1 MILRIMKSSIHLC
14 DKIDT
19 AKLSFSKF
27 KSVGMNSI
35 SFPCYDNG
43 PFIFQ
48 TPKIKM
54 TSYGI
59 PPLNS
64 YLPGNDNS
72 RSFIKI
78 PIDPNQP
85 ECLKLEKM
93 LSDIDMF
100 IVNNKEIFNGI
111 QQNIQYEPTVKNPTP
126 THSNVDFDGDDMKPK
141 MKTPRMKYCKLNFD
155 MSLTVKP
162 SILTSIFVKN
172 GTDTK
177 KIIVN
182 NIDDIANHLTFG
194 SSFRGIVI
202 VNKLFVATNPSL
214 PPKGG
219 LSLKLISLEITPR
232 DKLQFDPFNIFKL
245 LDENENE
252 NENDEDEDDEDDE
265 NDNICIE
272 VCI

>member
-1 MILRIMKSSIHLC
+1 MKPSIHLC

-19 AKLSFSKF
+19 TKLSFSKF
-27 KSVGMNSI
+27 KSVGANSI

-111 QQNIQYEPTVKNPTP
+111 QQNIQNIQYEPTVKNPTP
-126 THSNVDFDGDDMKPK
+126 THSTVDFD
-141 MKTPRMKYCKLNFD
+141 
-155 MSLTVKP
+155 MSFTFKP

-194 SSFRGIVI
+194 SSFRGIVR
-202 VNKLFVATNPSL
+202 VNKLFVATSPSL

-219 LSLKLISLEITPR
+219 LSLKLLSLEITPC

-245 LDENENE
+245 LDENDD
-252 NENDEDEDDEDDE
+252 ENDDDEDDEDDE
-265 NDNICIE
+265 DNDICIK

>member
-1 MILRIMKSSIHLC
+1 MKQVIHLC

-19 AKLSFSKF
+19 TKLSFSKF
-27 KSVGMNSI
+27 QNGGKDMLL

-43 PFIFQ
+43 PLIFQ

-72 RSFIKI
+72 RSFIKF

-85 ECLKLEKM
+85 ECLKLEKT
-93 LSDIDMF
+93 LSDIDTF
-100 IVNNKEIFNGI
+100 IINNKEIFNDIG
-111 QQNIQYEPTVKNPTP
+111 QNIQYEKTVKNPIP
-126 THSNVDFDGDDMKPK
+126 THFNADFDGDDIKIPPK
-141 MKTPRMKYCKLNFD
+141 MKYCKVNFD
-155 MSLTVKP
+155 MALTIK
-162 SILTSIFVKN
+162 TTIFVKN
-172 GTDTK
+172 GTETK

-194 SSFRGIVI
+194 SSVRGII
-202 VNKLFVATNPSL
+202 MINKLWVITNPSL

-219 LSLKLISLEITPR
+219 LSLKLLSLEITPR
-232 DKLQFDPFNIFKL
+232 DKLTFDTKNIFNDL
-245 LDENENE
+245 I
-252 NENDEDEDDEDDE
+252 NENDLNVDDSGD
-265 NDNICIE
+265 NNICIE
-272 VCI
+272 ICI